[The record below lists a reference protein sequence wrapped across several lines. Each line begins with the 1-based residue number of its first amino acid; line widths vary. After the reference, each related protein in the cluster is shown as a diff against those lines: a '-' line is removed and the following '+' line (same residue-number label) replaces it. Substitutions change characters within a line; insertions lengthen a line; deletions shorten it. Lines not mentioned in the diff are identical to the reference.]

1 MSATPDDIDGSPLGH
16 ATGYPDTYDPAQLFT
31 VSRAL
36 QRATLGL
43 IGALPFSGS
52 DIWTAYELTWLDPR
66 GKPAIA
72 IATIEVPAESP
83 SIVESKSMK
92 LYLGSFAQSSYA
104 SPEII
109 AATISRDVAA
119 AVGAPVHISLRDPT
133 DFGAERFAELEGESL
148 DGLALDCSAYDVDAA
163 SLVVGDERV
172 DEALTTNLF
181 RSVCPIT
188 GQPDIASVRIAYRG
202 PRIERADLL
211 RYLVSYRRHP
221 GFHELCVER
230 MFVDIAARCR
240 TERLT
245 VHARFTRR
253 GGIDINPYRTDAAS
267 PPPQNVRTARQ

>member
-1 MSATPDDIDGSPLGH
+1 MSAPPDAFGRSPLGH
-16 ATGYPDTYDPAQLFT
+16 ATGYPDAYDPAQLFA
-31 VSRAL
+31 VPRAP
-36 QRATLGL
+36 QRAALGL
-43 IGALPFSGS
+43 IVALPFSGS
-52 DIWTAYELTWLDPR
+52 DVWTAYELTWLDSH

-104 SPEII
+104 SPENVATTI
-109 AATISRDVAA
+109 ARDLAA
-119 AVGAPVHISLRDPT
+119 AVGAPVRISLRDPT
-133 DFGAERFAELEGESL
+133 DFGAERFAELDGESL
-148 DGLALDCSAYDVDAA
+148 DELALDCSAYEVDPT
-163 SLVVGDERV
+163 SLVAGNVRV

-202 PRIERADLL
+202 PRIERAGLL

-221 GFHELCVER
+221 GFHEHCVER

-240 TERLT
+240 TEQLT

-253 GGIDINPYRTDAAS
+253 GGIDINPFRTDAAS

>member
-1 MSATPDDIDGSPLGH
+1 MSAPPDDIGRSPLGH
-16 ATGYPDTYDPAQLFT
+16 ATGYPDTYDPAQLFI
-31 VSRAL
+31 VPRAL
-36 QRATLGL
+36 GL
-43 IGALPFSGS
+43 TGALPFSGS

-66 GKPAIA
+66 GKPTVAV
-72 IATIEVPAESP
+72 ATIEVPAESP

-104 SPEII
+104 SPEIV
-109 AATISRDVAA
+109 ATTIGRDLAA
-119 AVGAPVHISLRDPT
+119 AVGAPVRLFLLDSTR
-133 DFGAERFAELEGESL
+133 FGAERFAEFEGESL
-148 DGLALDCSAYDVDAA
+148 DGLAVDCSEYEVDAT
-163 SLVVGDERV
+163 SLVAGDDHA

-202 PRIERADLL
+202 PRIDRAGLL
-211 RYLVSYRRHP
+211 RYFVSYRCHP
-221 GFHELCVER
+221 GFHEHCVER

-253 GGIDINPYRTDAAS
+253 GGIDINPFRTDAME
-267 PPPQNVRTARQ
+267 PPPPNLRTARQ